1 MSCAGGWRRRSRRCC
16 VRSSCWCP
24 IRRRACCPSCTPRPA
39 TSSARR
45 RPRAS
50 TCAPGC
56 RPRWPRAT
64 TATRSTAVDG
74 EPAPVDQLER
84 VAEEIVGHGV
94 GVEQPLLGQATRKAE
109 QRRRHAL
116 GALAE
121 GRRPQV
127 LHARLERPR
136 QRAIQLRAAGGVA
149 RPQPRVAG
157 RLGPVLVVEEE
168 DPALGTEQVR
178 EDAVGRR
185 RHVTVGR
192 RRLELRRRRA
202 DGLVDPI
209 FNQGEEQ
216 VVLAREVPVHG
227 ALGVARPRR
236 DLVHRRLAEPPLG
249 EHLGGGREKGL
260 AAVAALGAG
269 GPRAA
274 IETRAWHGWYG
285 TDWTVSM
292 PASQPILWQI
302 AVSHYS
308 EKARWALDY
317 KGVEHQ
323 RRSPP
328 PGLHMPVVLWLT
340 RGRSY

>member
-1 MSCAGGWRRRSRRCC
+1 MSCAGGSRRRSRRCC

-84 VAEEIVGHGV
+84 VAEEVVGHGV

-109 QRRRHAL
+109 QGRRHAL

-136 QRAIQLRAAGGVA
+136 
-149 RPQPRVAG
+149 
-157 RLGPVLVVEEE
+157 
-168 DPALGTEQVR
+168 
-178 EDAVGRR
+178 
-185 RHVTVGR
+185 
-192 RRLELRRRRA
+192 
-202 DGLVDPI
+202 
-209 FNQGEEQ
+209 
-216 VVLAREVPVHG
+216 
-227 ALGVARPRR
+227 PRR
-236 DLVHRRLAEPPLG
+236 DHVHRRLAEPPLG